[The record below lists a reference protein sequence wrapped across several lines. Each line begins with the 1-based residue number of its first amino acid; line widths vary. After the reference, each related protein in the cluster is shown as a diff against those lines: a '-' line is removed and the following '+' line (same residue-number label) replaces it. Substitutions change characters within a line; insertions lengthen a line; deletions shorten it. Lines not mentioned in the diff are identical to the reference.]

1 LARERKR
8 DLGKIPE
15 PKNYDLRLKC
25 KDDLLLFFQSY
36 MKDSFPIPFSADH
49 LADIKTIQ
57 DCIIHKMLFALSA
70 PRGNGKTTI
79 VKAATIWAMLYGHCR
94 YIVPIAAD

>member
-1 LARERKR
+1 MTELEIELKDKRAKQIADLNKLARERKR

-57 DCIIHKMLFALSA
+57 DCIIHKCSHI
-70 PRGNGKTTI
+70 R
-79 VKAATIWAMLYGHCR
+79 
-94 YIVPIAAD
+94 